1 MPFVGTVMLE
11 HHCAN
16 KRKNKKNTRLQ
27 KGNVKT
33 KKIARKGTLQAA
45 VTY

>member
-1 MPFVGTVMLE
+1 MSDAGASLCQQKE
-11 HHCAN
+11 
-16 KRKNKKNTRLQ
+16 KQKNTRLQ